1 MVATGRSLSACRRA
15 AVVLAAHLVAAAAFA
30 TQGAAATVVVDT
42 LGTGDFTAIQPALDA
57 ASGGDTVLVL
67 PGTYTGA
74 DNRNLSF
81 GTKNLVL
88 RGRDGAAA
96 TIIDCWTLT
105 GGTRGINFSGG
116 GQDSTCVVDG
126 FTIRRGRLVA
136 AGAPWAGIRCE
147 NASPKLVGLVVEDNT
162 NVASYGGGLHC
173 NNFASPIVRDCV
185 FEGNHA
191 QAGGGIYCNTSAAP
205 IVRGVSLVDNHAV
218 TSGGGA
224 YCGMDS
230 DAMFVDVVFDGNS
243 SGHKGGGFFCFRS
256 SPAVA
261 EAVFFEN
268 TAGDSGGAFY
278 IQRDS
283 YPMITNCTMSGNSAP
298 SGGAI
303 CVSEPCD
310 PTVMQSVVAF
320 TGPGSS
326 TIRCGG
332 GNPTITRCVVFGNA
346 PGDSLCGDHH
356 DNAFLDP
363 LFCNV
368 LTGDLTLA
376 SNSPCLPGSPG
387 NPSDALVGA
396 LGQGCVNSPVEAAT
410 WGRIKCLFR

>member
-1 MVATGRSLSACRRA
+1 MVTNGRTPRACVRGPRAAGLATGLWLLPA
-15 AVVLAAHLVAAAAFA
+15 VLA
-30 TQGAAATVVVDT
+30 GAATWTVDVN
-42 LGTGDFTAIQPALDA
+42 GSGDFTAIQPALTA
-57 ASGGDTVLVL
+57 AGEGDVVLVL

-88 RGRDGAAA
+88 RGSGGAAA
-96 TIIDCWTLT
+96 TIIDCQNT

-116 GQDSTCVVDG
+116 GQDSTCVVEG

-136 AGAPWAGIRCE
+136 AGAPGAGIRCE

-268 TAGDSGGAFY
+268 TAVDSGGAFY
-278 IQRDS
+278 IQRAS

-320 TGPGSS
+320 TGPGAS

-376 SNSPCLPGSPG
+376 SNSPCLPGNAG

-396 LGQGCVNSPVEAAT
+396 LGQGCVDSPVEAAT